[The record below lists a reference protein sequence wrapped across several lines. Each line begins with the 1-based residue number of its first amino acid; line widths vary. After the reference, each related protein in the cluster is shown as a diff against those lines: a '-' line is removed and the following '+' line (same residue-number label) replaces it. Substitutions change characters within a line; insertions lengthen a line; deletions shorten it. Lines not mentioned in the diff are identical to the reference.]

1 MIKNFL
7 SKIMLLLLVILGA
20 QNHLSSQENTEK
32 KPVEGTKEPMF
43 FYWKD
48 EIKDIVAQ
56 RNELQKKY
64 DDLFLKY
71 NSDISSL
78 RLENDRLKAIN
89 SALEKE
95 RSTVAP
101 RSSQDQARI
110 SQLEKDLATKTSSE
124 KQAQD
129 RIKSLESQLASNA
142 AERSSLNQSI
152 QNNSFPTTTTQ
163 TTPSSSQNTASREEL
178 IAQINSLTNQRDQ
191 LQRDIAA
198 IYGYQKTIVIN
209 QNQPSNTTI
218 PNNTNTTS
226 STQSQSEQDAI
237 AKANRLE
244 QELIEMT
251 KKRDKLQK
259 DLDSLNT
266 AIYNSEKNP
275 LYTSTTTTVTTVE
288 EARVVIQRLDK
299 QNAELTAERDKL
311 KQDLAKSNDEK
322 KTLEAKL
329 KETSTTTTTVTSKT
343 TEEMAKDAKK
353 VEDAKSANDAKIAAN
368 EKEIA
373 KKLAELEDKK
383 KEIESL
389 TKEIAQ
395 LKEDKEALESDLA
408 HAKEAHEE
416 ENLKKKEEIERL
428 TLQAQKLEEALEK
441 EIKKNQSNKPS
452 KEKKTGKETSSTT
465 VTTTTEETDTAEED
479 TTGAKV
485 YTKGART
492 IISLS
497 SRVNFESGSN
507 KLTAKGKD
515 NLNRV
520 LKVLRKYS
528 AQRIYIEG
536 NTDNQPLAEGSKF
549 RDNWHLS
556 FERALSVLNFL
567 GKDKSL
573 KKTKFAAAAFAERNP
588 IKPNTTKSNR
598 AANRRVD
605 IVVVPK

>member
-1 MIKNFL
+1 
-7 SKIMLLLLVILGA
+7 MLFLLVIMGA

-95 RSTVAP
+95 RSSSSAT
-101 RSSQDQARI
+101 RSSQDQTRI
-110 SQLEKDLATKTSSE
+110 SQLEKELATKTASE
-124 KQAQD
+124 KQAQE
-129 RIKSLESQLASNA
+129 RIKSLESQIANNA

-152 QNNSFPTTTTQ
+152 QTNSFPTTTTQ
-163 TTPSSSQNTASREEL
+163 TTTSSSQNTASREEL

-198 IYGYQKTIVIN
+198 IYGYQKTIVIS

-218 PNNTNTTS
+218 PNNTNS
-226 STQSQSEQDAI
+226 STQSQSELDAI

-266 AIYNSEKNP
+266 AIYNTEKNP
-275 LYTSTTTTVTTVE
+275 LYTSTTTTVTTIE

-299 QNAELTAERDKL
+299 QNSELTAERDKL
-311 KQDLAKSNDEK
+311 KQDLAKSNEEK

-329 KETSTTTTTVTSKT
+329 KETSTTTTTTTTTSKT

-353 VEDAKSANDAKIAAN
+353 VEEAKSANEAKIAAN

-389 TKEIAQ
+389 SKEIAQ

-452 KEKKTGKETSSTT
+452 KDKKPVKETTSST

-479 TTGAKV
+479 STGAKV
-485 YTKGART
+485 YTKGAKT

-536 NTDNQPLAEGSKF
+536 NTDDRPLAEGSKF

-567 GKDKSL
+567 SKDKSL

-605 IVVVPK
+605 IVVVPRVK